1 MENKLTSSVI
11 QDLSFLSLKELQMI
25 LQSFNDYYDD
35 DYFSTLK
42 YVIKRYTD
50 KDIVPFLQPIKFV
63 NKDNRSQE
71 EKITELRSYYK
82 KDDPVNTF
90 IEKRGR
96 KKKDKTLKDEIFELL
111 DTKGAFLKHKEC
123 LNEGLSLSEN
133 TFKTLCCQWRQARG
147 IILKRG
153 RKNKGGV

>member
-35 DYFSTLK
+35 DYFNTLK

-50 KDIVPFLQPIKFV
+50 KDIIPYLKSTKLVRQDK
-63 NKDNRSQE
+63 RSQD
-71 EKITELRSYYK
+71 EKIAELRSYYK
-82 KDDPVNTF
+82 KDDLVDTF

-111 DTKGAFLKHKEC
+111 DTKGALLNYEEC

-133 TFKTLCCQWRQARG
+133 TFKTLCSQWRQARG

-153 RKNKGGV
+153 RKGAGK